1 MIDLPPIPHAA
12 INEAREVLIG
22 VVPVDCDRLFAN
34 WTLLAAHPHIVIAT
48 LRWAAGNLRGET
60 YAAQDLQWL
69 ADDFAKDYIK

>member
-1 MIDLPPIPHAA
+1 MIDLPPIPQVA

-48 LRWAAGNLRGET
+48 LRWAAKE
-60 YAAQDLQWL
+60 YEPFAARSLDLF
-69 ADDFAKDYIK
+69 ADEIEKDYIK